1 MKFIVVGDS
10 LLNRIN
16 KKGFCKIHNVEV
28 KNVPGG
34 ETVPDEIDTL
44 VGQTSDWAR
53 CHE

>member
-44 VGQTSDWAR
+44 VGQSTVV
-53 CHE
+53 

>member
-34 ETVPDEIDTL
+34 ETVPDKIDTL
-44 VGQTSDWAR
+44 VGQTSDWVR
-53 CHE
+53 WHE